1 MRAIAAG
8 LTDIGRERNHN
19 EDRFILLPE
28 FNVFVVADG
37 MGGHQSGEV
46 ASRMAAATIATY
58 FRTAQGARPEGSAVP
73 APRGRAHRTQ
83 PEPSLHPMG
92 DGTTNGHG
100 AGSGGAGAGGALP
113 ADVGS
118 ADVVSADVADTLKA
132 AVCDA
137 NAKIFARADDSRA
150 HRGMG
155 TTVVA
160 AAYRPSDASMHVVH
174 AGDSRAYHIRGDSM
188 KQLTRDHSLLSDAL
202 LERPELTEADLAYL
216 PRNVITRAL
225 GIAPTVD
232 VDAASC
238 PAQPGDVFL
247 LCSDGLHGLVDDP
260 TICAIVREHEVLTE
274 ACSRL
279 IEAANRN
286 GGKDNITAVLIRIE
300 DEEEP
305 WSARSPGAAPRISTP
320 PEAPASSI
328 DPSAP
333 TDPSP
338 ELLQALAAPNT
349 GDANASDA
357 NAGDANA
364 SDANAGDASAV
375 VDPVAETPAAPAAD
389 VLDAVATE
397 APAKAVDGV
406 REAPVEVKPLPA
418 TTLPTTKAKKKPK
431 R

>member
-46 ASRMAAATIATY
+46 ASRMAAATIATF
-58 FRTAQGARPEGSAVP
+58 FRTANGAAPTAVP
-73 APRGRAHRTQ
+73 DR
-83 PEPSLHPMG
+83 
-92 DGTTNGHG
+92 
-100 AGSGGAGAGGALP
+100 
-113 ADVGS
+113 
-118 ADVVSADVADTLKA
+118 LKA

-160 AAYRPSDASMHVVH
+160 AAYFPNGSSMHVVH
-174 AGDSRAYHIRGDSM
+174 AGDSRAYHLRGDSL

-202 LERPELTEADLAYL
+202 LERPELTESDLAYL

-232 VDAASC
+232 VDVTSC
-238 PAQPGDVFL
+238 DVQPGDVFL
-247 LCSDGLHGLVDDP
+247 LCSDGLHGLVDDDQIKSIIRA
-260 TICAIVREHEVLTE
+260 TDVLTE

-279 IEAANRN
+279 VEAANRA
-286 GGKDNITAVLIRIE
+286 GGKDNITAVLVRIE

-305 WSARSPGAAPRISTP
+305 WSARSPGALVGGPARVSQP
-320 PEAPASSI
+320 PTHGTAEA
-328 DPSAP
+328 DAP
-333 TDPSP
+333 TTS
-338 ELLQALAAPNT
+338 QAAA
-349 GDANASDA
+349 A
-357 NAGDANA
+357 
-364 SDANAGDASAV
+364 
-375 VDPVAETPAAPAAD
+375 
-389 VLDAVATE
+389 
-397 APAKAVDGV
+397 
-406 REAPVEVKPLPA
+406 REAPVAESTAEPA
-418 TTLPTTKAKKKPK
+418 AAESPAEPAAAESPAERPAGEPVEIPPPTPSSEGTSEPGRPKATKKKAKKPKPAP
-431 R
+431 

>member
-58 FRTAQGARPEGSAVP
+58 FRGHNPPGHRNGSP
-73 APRGRAHRTQ
+73 
-83 PEPSLHPMG
+83 
-92 DGTTNGHG
+92 DGN
-100 AGSGGAGAGGALP
+100 
-113 ADVGS
+113 
-118 ADVVSADVADTLKA
+118 VADTLKA

-160 AAYRPSDASMHVVH
+160 AAYRSTDGSMHVVH

-225 GIAPTVD
+225 GIAPTVE
-232 VDAASC
+232 VDASSC
-238 PAQPGDVFL
+238 EAQSGDVFL
-247 LCSDGLHGLVDDP
+247 LCSDGLHGLVDDAAIR
-260 TICAIVREHEVLTE
+260 TIVSETEVLTE

-300 DEEEP
+300 DDDEP
-305 WSARSPGAAPRISTP
+305 WSVRSPGAVMSGPGRVSQP
-320 PEAPASSI
+320 PSVDPA
-328 DPSAP
+328 AP
-333 TDPSP
+333 TDP
-338 ELLQALAAPNT
+338 APLVQRRVEAFT
-349 GDANASDA
+349 RSEARD
-357 NAGDANA
+357 
-364 SDANAGDASAV
+364 
-375 VDPVAETPAAPAAD
+375 ETPAAPAAETPAPSE
-389 VLDAVATE
+389 VSEQTETPAPPVAE
-397 APAKAVDGV
+397 ASTPGEASDQAETPAMP
-406 REAPVEVKPLPA
+406 PVVEGARPEPA
-418 TTLPTTKAKKKPK
+418 ARPQGKKKKKGP